1 MAFIIRWLVN
11 IDYFKGLL
19 AITEKY
25 LVWNSNV
32 VVEEILYKGI
42 MARYPVRE
50 LLIGIDCK
58 FFIGGLMRMLPSYII
73 EPLVY
78 LGRPTPACMLL
89 SKQQPQPV
97 ATKTK

>member
-1 MAFIIRWLVN
+1 LVDKYVN
-11 IDYFKGLL
+11 ADYFKGLL

-50 LLIGIDCK
+50 LLIGLDCK
-58 FFIGGLMRMLPSYII
+58 YLLGGLMRMLPSYII
-73 EPLVY
+73 EPLLY
-78 LGRPTPACMLL
+78 LQRPTPACML
-89 SKQQPQPV
+89 KEPQP
-97 ATKTK
+97 ATTKTK